1 MGLPNEDRD
10 TYIGPWAHRA
20 DYVDTSVRGHI
31 WHNSRRAQRYVGTLD
46 RPQRGWEREGG
57 RGERERESALFP
69 HPCTSPS
76 PNPIPHS
83 LVPSA
88 VGPMCHPLPHSFIP
102 AHFIQLLFPTHKP
115 RFLDSAFKV
124 ATFNRFYVCNM
135 HVVQQVQR
143 PLCSGLPLVL
153 FSPCLKKYE
162 RISHQQCGQTSP
174 KHDFCRLKFLHLEN

>member
-1 MGLPNEDRD
+1 MSTGTR
-10 TYIGPWAHRA
+10 
-20 DYVDTSVRGHI
+20 TSVRGHI
-31 WHNSRRAQRYVGTLD
+31 GPITWTHRSVVTFGTIVGGHKGMWAHWTD
-46 RPQRGWEREGG
+46 PSEGGREREG
-57 RGERERESALFP
+57 GERERESALFP